1 MPKGKEGK
9 TMDKSIIAQVNDR
22 FRNSVLTIPRHPKG
36 KAATTQGVSNLDTL
50 TKVKLFNAVRSF
62 DDFTEDNDPHGEH
75 DFGEITIDGDRYF
88 WKIDYYD
95 SAACE
100 YGVDD
105 SDQQAM
111 LNAYRVLMIMLADE
125 Y

>member
-1 MPKGKEGK
+1 ME
-9 TMDKSIIAQVNDR
+9 IRQVNDR
-22 FRNSVLTIPRHPKG
+22 FRKSILTIPRHPKG
-36 KAATTQGVSNLDTL
+36 KAATTQGVANLDTL

-62 DDFTEDNDPHGEH
+62 NDFTEDNDPYGEH
-75 DFGEITIDGDRYF
+75 DFGSVEIDGEKYF

-95 SAACE
+95 SDACM

-105 SDQQAM
+105 SDKQAM
-111 LNAYRVLMIMLADE
+111 IDAYRVLMIMRADE

>member
-1 MPKGKEGK
+1 
-9 TMDKSIIAQVNDR
+9 MDKLIVAQVNDR
-22 FRNSVLTIPRHPKG
+22 FRKSILTIPRHPKG
-36 KAATTQGVSNLDTL
+36 KAATTQGVANLDTL

-62 DDFTEDNDPHGEH
+62 DDFTEDNDPYGEH
-75 DFGEITIDGDRYF
+75 DFGSIVIDGEKYF
-88 WKIDYYD
+88 WKIDYYE
-95 SAACE
+95 SAECV

-105 SDQQAM
+105 TDIDAM

>member
-1 MPKGKEGK
+1 MK
-9 TMDKSIIAQVNDR
+9 TYMEVFKVNDR
-22 FRNSVLTIPRHPKG
+22 FRKSILTIPRHPKG
-36 KAATTQGVSNLDTL
+36 KAITTQGVANLDTL
-50 TKVKLFNAVRSF
+50 TKAKLFNAVRSF

-75 DFGEITIDGDRYF
+75 DFGSVEIDGVKCF

-95 SAACE
+95 SDACE

-105 SDQQAM
+105 SDKQAM
-111 LNAYRVLMIMLADE
+111 LDAYRVLIIMLADE